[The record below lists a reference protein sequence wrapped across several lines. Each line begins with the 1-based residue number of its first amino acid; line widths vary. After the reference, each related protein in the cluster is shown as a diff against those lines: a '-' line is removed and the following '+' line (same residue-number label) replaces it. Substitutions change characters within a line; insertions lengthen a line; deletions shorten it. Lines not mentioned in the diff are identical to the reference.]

1 MDPARTNNKDDWRP
15 APDNY
20 EPRSLPGFLDP
31 LIEQLAEKV
40 HDKWA
45 ERRITEG
52 WSLGPRR
59 DDELK
64 TTPNLV
70 PYFQLTEVEKAYDR
84 RADSKFGT
92 GELAWA
98 ASMS

>member
-20 EPRSLPGFLDP
+20 EPHSLPGFLDP

-52 WSLGPRR
+52 WSFGPRR
-59 DDELK
+59 DDERK

-70 PYFQLTEVEKAYDR
+70 PSRCLAYFVTCLIVTFA
-84 RADSKFGT
+84 
-92 GELAWA
+92 LAPL
-98 ASMS
+98 SC

>member
-1 MDPARTNNKDDWRP
+1 MGPARTNNKEDWRP

-52 WSLGPRR
+52 WSFGPRR
-59 DDELK
+59 DDERKYAGETSLPK
-64 TTPNLV
+64 GFGSL
-70 PYFQLTEVEKAYDR
+70 QLYHLTSA
-84 RADSKFGT
+84 
-92 GELAWA
+92 
-98 ASMS
+98 